1 MRGFLKFV
9 KKETLHILRDSRTM
23 LIALLMPVVQ
33 ILLFGFA
40 ISTEVNNVNV
50 AVVVPKWSEDIR
62 QCVTKLAANP
72 YTTYKGSIAEHDI
85 DQVLILY
92 SAVNFTSD
100 SNIPLMAR

>member
-50 AVVVPKWSEDIR
+50 AVVVPGQGGCHCGVCPRFRPSHDPVEAKW
-62 QCVTKLAANP
+62 QW
-72 YTTYKGSIAEHDI
+72 
-85 DQVLILY
+85 
-92 SAVNFTSD
+92 
-100 SNIPLMAR
+100 